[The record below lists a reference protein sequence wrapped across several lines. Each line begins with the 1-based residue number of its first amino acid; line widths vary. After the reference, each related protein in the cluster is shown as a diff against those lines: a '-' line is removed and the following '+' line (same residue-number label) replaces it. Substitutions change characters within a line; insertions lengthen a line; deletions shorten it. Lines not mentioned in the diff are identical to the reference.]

1 MNPLE
6 RLIQETVRRTGLTRE
21 QVFQKFKE
29 KQKEMSGL
37 LPDLEVMRLVARE
50 LEETRRL
57 KIADLVPGMSGVD
70 LIARVERVY
79 EPKKVVARG
88 GSEGYRLAMV
98 LRDQTGE
105 IRAVIWDDAKAE
117 KIKLAESGLLK
128 RGEAVEIKNAYVRE
142 APDHSPEL
150 GINLRSSISILPS
163 TDPRAKDLP
172 LPEHRRVKIAEIT
185 EQMKEADIV
194 GRVLSTGEVRA
205 FEREGGRTGKRSSF
219 LLGDETG
226 KIRVVLWDEKA
237 EVVKGLRRGDL
248 LLIENAKVKWRDGI
262 PELHV
267 SQGRILHNPFIENP
281 PPAVEGRLKIAD
293 LDKGMEVELVAR
305 VKEVRGPTEFSRNG
319 GTGRVLSLLLCDETG
334 LIRATLW
341 DDAASLKIREGD
353 IVRLKGAKTKLNR
366 QTEKVELSVDNPSQI
381 EVNPPGVEVSEPK
394 TRKVKIAELEPDE
407 DFLEVIGRVVEVE
420 GIRVRGNSRVMSLI
434 LGDETGCVRVSLW
447 DQHADKASKVRPGQ
461 VLRLVNVQAVTFRD
475 QVELRLGRSGE
486 LEIDPPLSETLPE
499 LEVLRMAF
507 REVREVP
514 IGELQ
519 PKMRAKIRGTI
530 IKVIV
535 KRPIFDI
542 CPDCGRSLGSVDHTP
557 YCQECGKEVTPL
569 HRAVLNLVLDDGTG
583 TIKGVFFGSVAESV
597 MGMGTQEIV
606 QKLTSTKSLLEFYD
620 RLGLEGKELLLTGV
634 TREDRINP
642 EQLEFMV
649 EKVEYPNFVREAE
662 ELLKEVREY
671 GGNPGGG

>member
-6 RLIQETVRRTGLTRE
+6 RLIQETVRRTGLSRE

-50 LEETRRL
+50 LEESRRL

-70 LIARVERVY
+70 LIARVERIY
-79 EPKKVVARG
+79 EPKKVMARG
-88 GSEGYRLAMV
+88 GSEGYRLAML

-128 RGEAVEIKNAYVRE
+128 RGEAIEIKNAYVRE
-142 APDHSPEL
+142 AADHSPEL
-150 GINLRSSISILPS
+150 GINLRSSISILPP
-163 TDPRAKDLP
+163 TDPRVRELP
-172 LPEHRRVKIAEIT
+172 LPEHRRVKVAELT
-185 EQMKEADIV
+185 EQMKEVDIV

-237 EVVKGLRRGDL
+237 ETVKGLKRGDL
-248 LLIENAKVKWRDGI
+248 VLIENAKVKWREGI

-267 SQGRILHNPFIENP
+267 SQGRILHNPMIENP
-281 PPAVEGRLKIAD
+281 PPEVKGYLKIAD
-293 LDKGMEVELVAR
+293 LDKGMEVELVAK

-319 GTGRVLSLLLCDETG
+319 GVGRVLSLLLCDETG
-334 LIRATLW
+334 SVRATLW
-341 DDAASLKIREGD
+341 DDAATLNIKEGD
-353 IVRLKGAKTKLNR
+353 VVKLKGARSKLNR
-366 QTEKVELSVDNPSQI
+366 QTERVELSVDSPDQI
-381 EVNPPGVEVSEPK
+381 EINPPGVEVQEPK

-407 DFLEVIGRVVEVE
+407 DFLEVVGRVVEVE
-420 GIRVRGNSRVMSLI
+420 GVRVRGNSRVMSLI

-447 DQHADKASKVRPGQ
+447 DQHADRGSTVKPGQ
-461 VLRLVNVQAVTFRD
+461 VLRLVNAQAVTFRD
-475 QVELRLGRSGE
+475 QVELRLGRFGE
-486 LEIDPPLSETLPE
+486 LEIDPPLAEPLPE

-507 REVREVP
+507 RELKKVP
-514 IGELQ
+514 IGELK
-519 PKMRAKIRGTI
+519 PKMRAKIRGTV
-530 IKVIV
+530 IKAIV
-535 KRPIFDI
+535 KRPLFDI

-583 TIKGVFFGSVAESV
+583 TVKGVFFGSAAEFV
-597 MGMGTQEIV
+597 MGLDTQQIV
-606 QKLTSTKSLLEFYD
+606 QQLASTRSLLEFYD
-620 RLGLEGKELLLTGV
+620 RLALEGKELLLTGMV
-634 TREDRINP
+634 REDRINP

-649 EKVEYPNFVREAE
+649 ERVEYPDFVEEAR
-662 ELLKEVREY
+662 ELLEEVRR
-671 GGNPGGG
+671 